1 MFFIPLIP
9 VLCGLGVGSGLTG
22 LWWYSSL
29 SKDEQVAADR
39 RANELAYSLYQTS
52 IENLTEAQAGVVHQ
66 LVKQQLN
73 G

>member
-1 MFFIPLIP
+1 M
-9 VLCGLGVGSGLTG
+9 VLGALFGSSMAG

-29 SKDEQVAADR
+29 SKDEQDEADR

-52 IENLTEAQAGVVHQ
+52 IENLTEAQAGVVHR
-66 LVKQQLN
+66 LVKQQLV